1 MAKRLINENE
11 EGRSGDLT
19 SGAQPGRS
27 SGRAHRGR
35 SSGRHRRSRSRRERK
50 DRGKTSRGRRESSRS
65 RSPQGEEPGSE
76 SASEDMDPETQMSS
90 LALQLGLNMAT
101 LKLKTKKQIKVED
114 LAPEAIIFVLAQPP
128 GCTTKLPQ
136 LSTYTLHETGGELFA
151 LRQAAAARLKK
162 KGEESKRSQQC
173 EEMVCA
179 EEAVLRK
186 WKSRLCEIYEQLAT
200 GKSRRT
206 HLLGYP
212 SLMAL
217 RMSTLPEIV
226 RQLRKNPKMPAQL
239 EKLVSNSVNA
249 AKGELEHFYDEVTF
263 RSEREA
269 KRRQEKKHKGEQKSR
284 DRRRQPSKEEQR
296 RQRETRTEVRQLEE
310 TRSTRVE
317 KSEKVKR
324 EERGARKR
332 SESDVSRSSD
342 SRYYD
347 PKSPQ
352 TPPEVTSSDRDI
364 FCGRF
369 AEDFVSGASRRK
381 DESAGTPEKA
391 KSRSESP
398 APDKAF
404 AKSME
409 DILIGAVACGALSKD
424 TQGFACAAQ
433 TGRRSQRGSVF
444 VIW

>member
-1 MAKRLINENE
+1 MSWLNELIDQWEVCVWSMQVCCALLVLLMYDQRLYVGTRALSHTTTMCGCHKSQPWKVSMAKRLINENE

-186 WKSRLCEIYEQLAT
+186 WKSRLCEIYEQL
-200 GKSRRT
+200 G
-206 HLLGYP
+206 
-212 SLMAL
+212 
-217 RMSTLPEIV
+217 
-226 RQLRKNPKMPAQL
+226 
-239 EKLVSNSVNA
+239 
-249 AKGELEHFYDEVTF
+249 AKGEKWG
-263 RSEREA
+263 
-269 KRRQEKKHKGEQKSR
+269 KRCSTLSFSLTPNGGEKPPLVVYA
-284 DRRRQPSKEEQR
+284 D
-296 RQRETRTEVRQLEE
+296 
-310 TRSTRVE
+310 
-317 KSEKVKR
+317 
-324 EERGARKR
+324 
-332 SESDVSRSSD
+332 SSCL
-342 SRYYD
+342 
-347 PKSPQ
+347 
-352 TPPEVTSSDRDI
+352 TTNAT
-364 FCGRF
+364 CGW
-369 AEDFVSGASRRK
+369 
-381 DESAGTPEKA
+381 
-391 KSRSESP
+391 
-398 APDKAF
+398 
-404 AKSME
+404 
-409 DILIGAVACGALSKD
+409 ALP
-424 TQGFACAAQ
+424 
-433 TGRRSQRGSVF
+433 
-444 VIW
+444 